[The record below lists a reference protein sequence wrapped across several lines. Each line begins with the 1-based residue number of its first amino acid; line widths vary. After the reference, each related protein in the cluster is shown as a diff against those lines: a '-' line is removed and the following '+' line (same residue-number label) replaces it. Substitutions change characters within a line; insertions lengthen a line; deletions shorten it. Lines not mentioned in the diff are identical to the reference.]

1 MTARTAGRA
10 TLVVAGALAAVTVL
24 VVAAWAFEAGKKGR
38 VPRNVTL
45 AGEAV
50 GGLSDVELAAVVSRV
65 AARYADAPVVVEA
78 PGGGF
83 GTDSRALGL
92 AVLEGPTVEATM
104 GLDRQGPLVDRVR
117 SWIRSL
123 SSPRP
128 APVRVSVDEASVY
141 RVVAAQD
148 PGPRTP
154 PREPTI
160 KAENGKLRPVEG
172 RPGTGID
179 ARDVIERLTRSVGRD
194 LPITLRVD
202 RGDVAP
208 RFPLQEAARLAQE
221 AEALTARGLEVKA
234 ANQQATVPPAQ
245 LRSWLGS
252 EPTDARLRLTVDRRA
267 ATAGLRKLLSK
278 PDPPPRNAR
287 FNVVGGRGTI
297 VPGEPG
303 MGCCAE
309 GAGALV
315 DQAVRER
322 RQERVDLPVTKIDPQ
337 LTAEKAARMGVKELV
352 STFTTNHKPNEPR
365 VRNIHRIADLL
376 RGEVISPGE
385 TFSVNRV
392 VGERTAD
399 KGFVVDAVIQD
410 GKFEESVGGGI
421 SQFATTT
428 FNAAFFAGLDFK
440 EYQSHSIYIPRYP
453 YGREATLSYPRPD
466 LKIHNPSPYS
476 VLLWPTYSGTSI
488 TVSMYST
495 KWVDAAQTAQTKE
508 PRGPCTRVR
517 TERTRRFLADGT
529 TKVDHVVAV
538 YRPAEGI
545 DCP

>member
-1 MTARTAGRA
+1 MTARKAVRAG
-10 TLVVAGALAAVTVL
+10 LVALGALLVGAVA
-24 VVAAWAFEAGKKGR
+24 VVAAWAFESGKQGQ

-45 AGEAV
+45 AGEQV
-50 GGLSDVELAAVVSRV
+50 GGMSEAELAGVVARV
-65 AARYADAPVVVEA
+65 AGRYVDAPVVVEA

-83 GTDSRALGL
+83 RTDSRALGL
-92 AVLEGPTVEATM
+92 AVQEGATVRATM
-104 GLDRQGPLVDRVR
+104 GLDREGPVLGRIG
-117 SWIRSL
+117 SWIRSF
-123 SSPRP
+123 SSTRP
-128 APVRVSVDEASVY
+128 APVRVSVDVPAVY
-141 RVVAAQD
+141 RVVATHD

-160 KAENGKLRPVEG
+160 RAENGRLRPVEG
-172 RPGTGID
+172 RPGKGID
-179 ARDVIERLTRSVGRD
+179 AAQVIERLTRSAHGR
-194 LPITLRVD
+194 LPLTVRVD
-202 RGDVAP
+202 RGSVAP
-208 RFPLQEAARLAQE
+208 RFSLEDAASLARE
-221 AEALTARGLEVKA
+221 AEAITAQGLDVKA
-234 ANQQATVPPAQ
+234 ANQQANVPAAL
-245 LRSWLGS
+245 LRSWLRS
-252 EPTDARLRLTVDRRA
+252 EPTDAGLQLTVDHRA
-267 ATAGLRKLLSK
+267 ATAGLRKLLPK

-287 FNVVGGRGTI
+287 FNVVGGRVTI
-297 VPGEPG
+297 VPGEAG
-303 MGCCAE
+303 LGCCGDA
-309 GAGALV
+309 AGEVV
-315 DQAVRER
+315 DRAVRDR
-322 RQERVDLPVTKIDPQ
+322 RRERVDLPVRRIEPS
-337 LTAEKAARMGVKELV
+337 LTAERAARMGVKELV
-352 STFTTNHKPNEPR
+352 STFTTSHKPNEPR
-365 VRNIHRIADLL
+365 VQNIHRIADML
-376 RGEVISPGE
+376 RGEVIAPGQ
-385 TFSVNRV
+385 TFSVNRI
-392 VGERTAD
+392 VGERTTG

-421 SQFATTT
+421 SQFATTA
-428 FNAAFFAGLDFK
+428 FNAAFFAGLEFK

-495 KWVDAAQTAQTKE
+495 KWAEAAQTAQTKE